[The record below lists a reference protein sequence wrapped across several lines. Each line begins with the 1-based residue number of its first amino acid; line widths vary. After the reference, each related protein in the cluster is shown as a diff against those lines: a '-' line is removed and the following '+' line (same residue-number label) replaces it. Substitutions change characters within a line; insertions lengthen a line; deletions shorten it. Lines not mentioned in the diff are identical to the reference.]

1 MRLTIL
7 AGAITLILAGC
18 ASNVSNTHS
27 APRLVSIGTGTGAH
41 TSSAQANEPDVLI
54 PAPNTPATAIGTAA
68 PAIKPSPSLFIPAQP
83 AGKPVAQGNVDRSVM
98 AAVHTPEPTVK
109 APVAKVAP
117 QHQMANSANARSL
130 DAIPEVGATVTAPVA
145 SVNETAA
152 TAAQTSAQMVPKAAG
167 PDLSKQAAPK
177 YGYLRVTH
185 LIPGRLT
192 FNDKTKE
199 FEFVI
204 VGGPASLKPNL
215 QTLLSAT
222 NGGGLEY
229 KVDEN
234 HGYPNTFKLRGQ
246 TVTHIID
253 QMVAPFKQPGQA
265 WQSVYINNMVVIDYT
280 KRMASYAS

>member
-7 AGAITLILAGC
+7 AGAITLALSGC

-27 APRLVSIGTGTGAH
+27 APRLVSTSHGA
-41 TSSAQANEPDVLI
+41 SSASTVQTDEPEVLI
-54 PAPNTPATAIGTAA
+54 PAPNTPSTAAVGITGKSASSVAA
-68 PAIKPSPSLFIPAQP
+68 PASKATTASSSLFVPSKPATTPRVDASVTTAVRAHQP
-83 AGKPVAQGNVDRSVM
+83 AANAS
-98 AAVHTPEPTVK
+98 TVQVK
-109 APVAKVAP
+109 TSAP
-117 QHQMANSANARSL
+117 QVKTPA
-130 DAIPEVGATVTAPVA
+130 VTPV
-145 SVNETAA
+145 
-152 TAAQTSAQMVPKAAG
+152 QTSKVLPNSAG
-167 PDLSKQAAPK
+167 PDLNKQVAPH
-177 YGYLRVTH
+177 YSYLRVTH